1 VTLPWREVA
10 GGLDLA
16 VRLTPRGAAA
26 RIEGI
31 ASEGGLPVLR
41 VRVPAPP
48 VEGAANAALTAFL
61 AKALGL
67 PKSAVTVQAGARSR
81 IKRLRLRGEGLGPRL
96 AALAQGARD
105 G

>member
-1 VTLPWREVA
+1 VTLPWREVQ

-16 VRLTPRGAAA
+16 VRLTPHGGAA

-31 ASEGGLPVLR
+31 AAEGGLPVLR
-41 VRVPAPP
+41 IRVPAPP
-48 VEGAANAALTAFL
+48 VEGAANAALAAFL

-67 PKSAVTVQAGARSR
+67 PKSAVTIQAGARSR
-81 IKRLRLRGEGLGPRL
+81 IKRLRLHGEGLGPRL
-96 AALAQGARD
+96 AALTEGARE